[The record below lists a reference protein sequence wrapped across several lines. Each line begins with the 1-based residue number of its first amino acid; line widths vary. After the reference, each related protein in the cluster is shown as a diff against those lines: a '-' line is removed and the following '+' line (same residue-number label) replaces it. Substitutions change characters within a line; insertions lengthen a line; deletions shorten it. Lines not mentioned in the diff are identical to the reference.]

1 MKPLFEGYYDPTEV
15 EIRALWED
23 ALIVLDTNV
32 LLNLYRVSS
41 KTREEIKTLLESQKH
56 RLWIPYQV
64 AVEFQRNRLKA
75 LRDEYDKAKALTAT
89 VNKAHATFR
98 QSIQG
103 IEFGERGS
111 GDEVEAIMRKIADSV
126 GELSKL
132 ASGLA
137 DGYVS
142 PSGED
147 PINSFL
153 TSLLDGRVGDRP
165 RDQDALDE
173 CYSEAA
179 ERYAVGMG
187 PGYLDQ
193 AKAGDRYMADGLI
206 YDRQYGDYLL
216 WKQLLH
222 HAAEANPK
230 RKGVLLVTSDV
241 KEDWW
246 QDTKTVS
253 GLRPQPELVMDI
265 RRRAGVSNFW
275 MYTLADFVKK
285 SKQFLHSKVS
295 DDTISDVEQ
304 ADLNSGLYKLAN
316 AVVHDA
322 HAAPK
327 NRVVPFS
334 LALPALAEAL
344 GCKRLIAAGRG
355 VVIANT
361 FGSDEVRPAKYALMD
376 VTARP
381 KGMTSVEDLRSIVD
395 AAVEAIADN
404 DCLVLYDASEPQD
417 FWMTGRWGT
426 IVARLVAGRVPFLL
440 EVRGATLVEG
450 SIVFTT
456 LLDERLSD

>member
-75 LRDEYDKAKALTAT
+75 LRDEYDKAKALAAT

-111 GDEVEAIMRKIADSV
+111 GEEVEAIMRKIADSV

-132 ASGLA
+132 ASALP

-142 PSGED
+142 PSAED
-147 PINSFL
+147 PINTFL

-165 RDQDALDE
+165 RDQGALDE

-222 HAAEANPK
+222 HVAANPK

-265 RRRAGVSNFW
+265 RRRAGVSSFW

-304 ADLNSGLYKLAN
+304 ADSNSGLYKFVSGVVRDAN
-316 AVVHDA
+316 AA
-322 HAAPK
+322 SEL
-327 NRVVPFS
+327 RVVPFT
-334 LALPALAEAL
+334 LALPAMAEAL
-344 GCKRLIAAGRG
+344 GSTRLHAAGRG
-355 VVIANT
+355 AVVAIKHAPDEIAAT
-361 FGSDEVRPAKYALMD
+361 KYALMD

-381 KGMTSVEDLRSIVD
+381 KSMTSIGDLSSTVD
-395 AAVEAIADN
+395 AAVEALGDN
-404 DCLVLYDASEPQD
+404 DCLVLYDAFEPQD
-417 FWMTGRWGT
+417 FWLTVRWGGM
-426 IVARLVAGRVPFLL
+426 VARMVAGRVPFLL
-440 EVRGATLVEG
+440 EVRGATLVDG

-456 LLDERLSD
+456 LLDERLID